1 MVKQGNWIDYFREG
15 PLLLPF
21 FYAYDAFMNLERGN
35 SFPFYIFPG
44 VKKVGD
50 KEDSILTFMDNLVDI
65 HESERN
71 KHDKD
76 RKFYERFHYVGTNI
90 HRLQNDTVAN
100 LMFDT
105 RLTKPQ
111 YDKLNSAMSTR
122 FWTYMAT
129 MTTFHTLSFAY
140 LCYFFRYRKLSVLPW
155 AVVSVFYA
163 FYFGITNKICY
174 KVIVDSK
181 MSSLARSFGHGSL
194 AQPIGTYTPKGLN
207 FQ

>member
-1 MVKQGNWIDYFREG
+1 MIGQETSLIVPDLLNLLTPKTFLVRQHDSSQ
-15 PLLLPF
+15 LLL
-21 FYAYDAFMNLERGN
+21 
-35 SFPFYIFPG
+35 
-44 VKKVGD
+44 
-50 KEDSILTFMDNLVDI
+50 SILIHFSASNLTSRSRISLLMSPGCYLSFFSIIINSYLVSDSTLTT
-65 HESERN
+65 H
-71 KHDKD
+71 
-76 RKFYERFHYVGTNI
+76 
-90 HRLQNDTVAN
+90 N

-140 LCYFFRYRKLSVLPW
+140 LCYFFRYRRLSVLPW

-174 KVIVDSK
+174 KVIVNCK
-181 MSSLARSFGHGSL
+181 IFYYLIFYLLLFIHLKLRLH
-194 AQPIGTYTPKGLN
+194 Y
-207 FQ
+207 